1 MKILVLANITPFQP
15 GGADYHIEGL
25 VHHLRVFGHEVGSL
39 RLPFNFAS
47 YPQIQSLM
55 DFCEQQ
61 DFNYFNGELI
71 DRVISLQFPAWGASH
86 NEHSSWIMHQHRV
99 AYELYEQQPGSVELD
114 SFRDKIIE
122 FDNRALKKVKRLFSN
137 SRTVANR
144 LERFNGLAAEPLYH
158 PPFAADRFYCEPS
171 YDYVFY
177 PSRFESLKRQELL
190 IEAARY
196 LETPVKLILSGVGG
210 RLDHCRALVEQYD
223 LGERVRLTGRI
234 SEEQKLAYYARALAV
249 YFGPFDEDYGYVTL
263 EAMLSAKA
271 VLTTNDAGGPLEF
284 VTDGDNGFVAPPE
297 PRAIAAAIDDIYRNK
312 SRTREMGQRGRELY
326 TQKEIT
332 WQRVIETLLA

>member
-1 MKILVLANITPFQP
+1 MKLLVLANITPFQP

-25 VHHLRVFGHEVGSL
+25 VHHLLAMGHEVNSV
-39 RLPFNFAS
+39 RMPFNFAS
-47 YPQIQSLM
+47 FAQIESLM
-55 DFCEQQ
+55 EFSERQN
-61 DFNYFNGELI
+61 FNYFNGVPI
-71 DRVISLQFPAWGASH
+71 DRLISLQFPAWGVSH
-86 NEHSSWIMHQHRV
+86 DEHRSWIMHQHRV
-99 AYELYEQQPGSVELD
+99 AYELYEQQPASIELARL
-114 SFRDKIIE
+114 RDKVID
-122 FDNRALKKVKRLFSN
+122 FDNRALPKVKRLFSN

-158 PPFAADRFYCEPS
+158 PPFAADRFYCEAP

-196 LETPVKLILSGVGG
+196 LETPVKLILAGAGG
-210 RLDHCRALVEQYD
+210 KFDHCRTLVEQYG

-234 SEEQKLAYYARALAV
+234 CEEQKLTYYARALAV
-249 YFGPFDEDYGYVTL
+249 YFGPYDEDYGYVTL

-271 VLTTNDAGGPLEF
+271 VVTTSDAGGPLEF
-284 VTDGDNGFVAPPE
+284 VTEGENGFVAPPE
-297 PRAIAAAIDDIYRNK
+297 PRAIAAVIDDIYRNK

-326 TQKEIT
+326 GQKDIS